1 VRTLTYT
8 LEGER
13 LTLWESGRPLIL
25 GAAGSPTLSVR
36 VAGLLSNLYRE
47 RGDTELADLLWT
59 ARAHWAQTPE
69 GQSAAIVGRP
79 VWGLGAGAGICEGC
93 EEDCGPTERHYYSLP
108 HTGTVGL
115 CLDCGPEEHYS
126 ELTH

>member
-1 VRTLTYT
+1 MSTLTYT

-13 LTLWESGRPLIL
+13 LTLWESGRPLLL
-25 GAAGSPTLSVR
+25 GAADSPTLSVR

-69 GQSAAIVGRP
+69 GQSAAIVGQP
-79 VWGLGAGAGICEGC
+79 VWGLDAGAGICEGC
-93 EEDCGPTERHYYSLP
+93 EEECGPTERHYYSLP

-115 CLDCGPEEHYS
+115 CLDCGPEENYA